1 MAVKLIMDSGK
12 EYILSNENITVSDI
26 VDICYER
33 EDIKDEEGNTISI
46 IKATNKFFNVDMNT
60 AIHTNHISSIEQ
72 L

>member
-12 EYILSNENITVSDI
+12 EYVLSNENITVSDI
-26 VDICYER
+26 IDICYEK
-33 EDIKDEEGNTISI
+33 EEVKDENGNVISI
-46 IKATNKFFNVDMNT
+46 TKATNKFFNIDMNT